1 MEHDD
6 SKLDELK
13 KEAVVDNSKLE
24 ELMKKEIT
32 PEMQW
37 EFFAIFKKSQL
48 FMPVSFSD
56 NMFEGL
62 ENAKEGDILEPQG
75 QVGFDIN
82 YLSDAEGN
90 KAVPLFTSSEAM
102 EEAGLRSSVIGIFMS
117 DLADMLRQSDRYSV
131 VSINPF
137 TAHDINMP
145 IEAFL
150 SLFEEPSD
158 DEKEFLESLNQLLAI
173 IKEHSVELEENTTL
187 FIRSDENFMVEKA
200 VDGVF
205 VCEMPFYVSSTP
217 EYGKDMKYTNILLM
231 PAGKRILP
239 LGPDKELDVIIA
251 PGTEF
256 KLEDTMDNTQNLWM
270 CGSQP
275 FYDE

>member
-56 NMFEGL
+56 NMFEGI

-82 YLSDAEGN
+82 YLSDADGN
-90 KAVPLFTSSEAM
+90 KAVPLFTSS
-102 EEAGLRSSVIGIFMS
+102 
-117 DLADMLRQSDRYSV
+117 
-131 VSINPF
+131 
-137 TAHDINMP
+137 
-145 IEAFL
+145 
-150 SLFEEPSD
+150 
-158 DEKEFLESLNQLLAI
+158 
-173 IKEHSVELEENTTL
+173 
-187 FIRSDENFMVEKA
+187 
-200 VDGVF
+200 
-205 VCEMPFYVSSTP
+205 
-217 EYGKDMKYTNILLM
+217 
-231 PAGKRILP
+231 
-239 LGPDKELDVIIA
+239 
-251 PGTEF
+251 
-256 KLEDTMDNTQNLWM
+256 
-270 CGSQP
+270 
-275 FYDE
+275 